1 LPDNQDES
9 GDNINNDNYN
19 DFDLRDSPL
28 DGGISINK
36 NYLEDLDPALKSSI
50 EEFIKTLN
58 GRLIDV
64 SIPKEQKK
72 ALESQIEGIT
82 AKIKDM
88 PINKKPQNNLAVDS
102 VKSMSEDDDKHIAGD
117 NKSLEINPQN
127 ADAYYNNKG
136 LSLYYSGNHMEA
148 IECYDKALEINPQ
161 NADAYNNKGL
171 SLYYSGNHMEAIE
184 CYDKALEINPE
195 FACAYYNKGIIL
207 SVNGYNNE
215 AIECY
220 DKALEINPQ
229 NADAYYNKGLSL
241 STLKNYPEA
250 IECYDKALEINPQNA
265 DAYYNKGLSLSS
277 IGNNAGAIECYDK
290 ALEINPPIRT
300 CI

>member
-1 LPDNQDES
+1 MDINHQVHLSDNQDKS
-9 GDNINNDNYN
+9 GEHDIDNDIHKDINQSDYPMDENIN
-19 DFDLRDSPL
+19 
-28 DGGISINK
+28 INK
-36 NYLEDLDPALKSSI
+36 NYLEDLDPKIKDSF

-58 GRLIDV
+58 GHLTAI
-64 SIPKEQKK
+64 SLPKEQKK
-72 ALESQIEGIT
+72 ALENQIEGI
-82 AKIKDM
+82 ARKIKDI
-88 PINKKPQNNLAVDS
+88 PITKKLQNDPSADS
-102 VKSMSEDDDKHIAGD
+102 IELTNEDGNRPVAYDED
-117 NKSLEINPQN
+117 LEI
-127 ADAYYNNKG
+127 D
-136 LSLYYSGNHMEA
+136 
-148 IECYDKALEINPQ
+148 PQ

-171 SLYYSGNHMEAIE
+171 SLYYSGNHLEAIE

-195 FACAYYNKGIIL
+195 FACAHYNKGIIL
-207 SVNGYNNE
+207 SVNGYNRE

-229 NADAYYNKGLSL
+229 NTDAYNNKGLSL
-241 STLKNYPEA
+241 STIKNYHEA

-277 IGNNAGAIECYDK
+277 IGNNREAIECYDK